1 MERPASADEIAAGSP
16 PSETGPALPQPTPTT
31 STIVE
36 RIGLHTL
43 RRALGVWI
51 GLVGLV
57 IVVAILEPSLIEP
70 DGLRLLLRQVSIIGL
85 LAVGQTIVM
94 LTAGIDLSVGS
105 VVAVVNWVAASLLV
119 GQNSNNIK
127 VIPLCLGIGLFVG
140 LVNGVGI
147 AKFRVPPFVMTLGM
161 LFVVLAAGQ
170 WYTNGVT
177 TGAASEGVIELGQ
190 GYLGPIPNSFI
201 LFIGVAALAYG
212 LLKLTPYGR
221 RVYAIGANPRAAH
234 LAGVNT
240 DRVLIASYAL
250 CGLTA
255 ALGGLVLTGFIGFGA
270 TTSGPG
276 LELEAIAAVVIGG
289 TALAGGRGSLV
300 GTVGGVLFLGLL
312 FNLLVVTDIA
322 QFGRLIVQGVA
333 IILAAA
339 IYSRGWKG
347 G

>member
-1 MERPASADEIAAGSP
+1 MEASAEIKPEDEHEPVRRSGFTRETIAG
-16 PSETGPALPQPTPTT
+16 T
-31 STIVE
+31 V
-36 RIGLHTL
+36 GLHTV

-51 GLVGLV
+51 GLLGLV
-57 IVVAILEPSLIEP
+57 IAVAILEPSLIEP
-70 DGLRLLLRQVSIIGL
+70 DGLRLLLRQVSVIGL

-119 GQNSNNIK
+119 GEDANNIK
-127 VIPLCLGIGLFVG
+127 VIPLCLGIGIFVG
-140 LVNGVGI
+140 LINGVGI

-177 TGAASEGVIELGQ
+177 TGAASDLLITLGQ
-190 GYLGPIPNSFI
+190 GYVGPLPNSFL
-201 LFIGVAALAYG
+201 LFFGVAVLAYG

-234 LAGVNT
+234 LAGVSS

-270 TTSGPG
+270 TTSGQG

-289 TALAGGRGSLV
+289 TALAGGRGSIV

-312 FNLLVVTDIA
+312 FNLLVVSDIA
-322 QFGRLIVQGVA
+322 QFGRLMAQGAAIV
-333 IILAAA
+333 LAAA
-339 IYSRGWKG
+339 LYSRGSRG
-347 G
+347 R

>member
-1 MERPASADEIAAGSP
+1 MEASAEIKQEEEHEAVGRSGLTR
-16 PSETGPALPQPTPTT
+16 E
-31 STIVE
+31 TIV
-36 RIGLHTL
+36 RTVGVHTV

-51 GLVGLV
+51 GLAGLV
-57 IVVAILEPSLIEP
+57 IAVAILEPSLIEP
-70 DGLRLLLRQVSIIGL
+70 DGLRLLLRQVSVIGL

-119 GQNSNNIK
+119 GEDANNVK
-127 VIPLCLGIGLFVG
+127 VIPLCLGIGIFVG
-140 LVNGVGI
+140 LINGVGI

-177 TGAASEGVIELGQ
+177 TGAASELVITLGQ
-190 GYLGPIPNSFI
+190 GYLGPFPNSFL
-201 LFIGVAALAYG
+201 LFFGVAALAYG
-212 LLKLTPYGR
+212 VLKLTPYGR

-234 LAGVNT
+234 LAGVSS

-270 TTSGPG
+270 TTAGQG

-289 TALAGGRGSLV
+289 TALAGGRGSIV

-312 FNLLVVTDIA
+312 FNLLVVSDIA
-322 QFGRLIVQGVA
+322 QFGRLMAQGAA

-339 IYSRGWKG
+339 LYSRGSRG
-347 G
+347 R

>member
-1 MERPASADEIAAGSP
+1 MMATSAGAKAGEETAARVDV
-16 PSETGPALPQPTPTT
+16 TT
-31 STIVE
+31 ESIV
-36 RIGLHTL
+36 RGVGLHTV

-57 IVVAILEPSLIEP
+57 IAVAILEPGLIEP
-70 DGLRLLLRQVSIIGL
+70 DGLRLLLRQVSVIGL

-119 GQNSNNIK
+119 GSDSNNLK
-127 VIPLCLGIGLFVG
+127 VIPLCLGIGVFVG
-140 LVNGVGI
+140 LVNGIGI
-147 AKFRVPPFVMTLGM
+147 AKLRVPPLVMTLGM
-161 LFVVLAAGQ
+161 LFVVLASGQ

-177 TGAASEGVIELGQ
+177 TGAASDLVITLGQ
-190 GYLGPIPNSFI
+190 GYAGPIPVSFL
-201 LFIGVAALAYG
+201 LFGGVALVVYG

-270 TTSGPG
+270 TTSGQG

-289 TALAGGRGSLV
+289 TALAGGRGSV
-300 GTVGGVLFLGLL
+300 IGTVGGVLFLGLL
-312 FNLLVVTDIA
+312 FNLLVVTDIS
-322 QFGRLIVQGVA
+322 QFGRLVVQGAA

-339 IYSRGWKG
+339 LYSRGWRG
-347 G
+347 R

>member
-1 MERPASADEIAAGSP
+1 
-16 PSETGPALPQPTPTT
+16 
-31 STIVE
+31 
-36 RIGLHTL
+36 
-43 RRALGVWI
+43 
-51 GLVGLV
+51 
-57 IVVAILEPSLIEP
+57 
-70 DGLRLLLRQVSIIGL
+70 
-85 LAVGQTIVM
+85 M

-119 GQNSNNIK
+119 GQDSNNIK

-140 LVNGVGI
+140 LVNGVGD
-147 AKFRVPPFVMTLGM
+147 REVPCPAVRHDPRDALRRAGSRP
-161 LFVVLAAGQ
+161 VVHERRYDGSRERGRDHAR
-170 WYTNGVT
+170 TGVRR
-177 TGAASEGVIELGQ
+177 ARC
-190 GYLGPIPNSFI
+190 PNSFL

-234 LAGVNT
+234 LAGVST

-270 TTSGPG
+270 TTSGQG

-289 TALAGGRGSLV
+289 TALAGGRGSVV

-322 QFGRLIVQGVA
+322 QFGRLIVQGAA

-339 IYSRGWKG
+339 LYSRGWRGEVSVGRHRRADVLASKRS
-347 G
+347 